1 MSKIKRRRLNSSGPQ
16 KHVRL
21 HRWMLSSPAH
31 RSLSP
36 AARALLVELYDLY
49 NGQNN
54 GEIFLSQRE
63 AARRLGVG
71 KNLAGKAV
79 GELKDRGFIRIQQ
92 QGSFKWKI
100 RHATQWILTEYP
112 YAGQLATKDFMRW
125 SAGPKTP
132 SIAPSGAARSAGNVP

>member
-1 MSKIKRRRLNSSGPQ
+1 MSKLKRRRLNSLGPE

-21 HRWMLSSPAH
+21 NRWLLGSPAY

-54 GEIFLSQRE
+54 GQIFLSHRD

-71 KNLAGKAV
+71 KNLAGKALR
-79 GELKDRGFIRIQQ
+79 ELKNRGFIRVQQ
-92 QGSFKWKI
+92 QGSFNQKV
-100 RHATQWILTEYP
+100 RNATQWTLTEFP
-112 YAGQLATKDFMRW
+112 HANELPTKDFMRW
-125 SAGPKTP
+125 PAESAVGG
-132 SIAPSGAARSAGNVP
+132 SSGASGGAGHVP